1 MKLEKLSI
9 NNFGKFEQKE
19 LIFHQGLN
27 IICGENEA
35 GKTTIQMFIKAMLY
49 TLGKRDEKRYLPWNA
64 DKFGAANTLTYVLD
78 NGQPYAIEKNFNRKT
93 TSVYTMQPYEEVTA
107 LFPRDKGNVL
117 LMEEQTGL
125 DLASFE
131 NSVFVRQLG
140 IEVNKKDSKGLVE
153 RLVRLTRYGD
163 ENIDY
168 NDAIKKLDE
177 LKDIIG
183 SGNSGKHKKL
193 IQVNQLVN
201 DLQEKLSKARENA
214 RYVRELQQRMEQ
226 LNSQKQGLAREV
238 EELTLRQQDKRRSVI
253 QYRGQQK
260 EKLEQYIAE
269 KEKVQLQKGANDLG
283 QTDIRMQLIEDK
295 VTQLKNQRSAGRLSA
310 IISAL
315 ICGAVAFTFGNIHPG
330 WYSLLLL
337 IPIALLLL
345 SSYSKGIES
354 RIRQLIA
361 KQHQLETKM
370 DAGEKPQVL
379 EKLIEALQQELEEDI
394 DEQMNS
400 TQIDQRVDEKKL
412 ELKKTEIMLSSIE
425 KELELISKEYIH
437 PGDVE
442 EQLETALQEKKEY
455 ENTREAIDAA
465 KYYLQQSLKEVQQNY
480 IPALNR
486 YTGDILREI
495 TEEKYH
501 AVDTGSDL
509 SVFIRD
515 RDNGLLD
522 LNTLSGGTVDQVYF
536 SLRLAIAQML
546 SVKETL
552 PLILDEP
559 FAHYDDHRLKSA
571 LDFLIKVA
579 ESRQVILFTCHKRES
594 ELLALSGKEYY
605 TILL

>member
-337 IPIALLLL
+337 IPIALLLV
-345 SSYSKGIES
+345 SSYSKGIDS
-354 RIRQLIA
+354 RIQQLIA

-559 FAHYDDHRLKSA
+559 FAHYDDHRLKGA